1 MSNDDKALILIVDD
15 NPQNLQMLGNFLRK
29 AGYRVSA
36 AASGKVALDFLQAHR
51 PACILLDVMMPE
63 MDGFE
68 TCRRLK
74 AQETSRDIPVI
85 FITAL
90 ADITDKLRAF
100 DAGGVDYITKPFQPE
115 EVMARVGAH
124 LQIQALQKNL
134 KTANEALERRN
145 RFIRETFGR
154 YLSDDVVET
163 ILESPTGL
171 ELGGTKRVVTMLV
184 TDLRGFTS
192 LGEQLPAESVVEMIN
207 IYLETMTPIIFNYQ
221 GTIDDVLGD
230 AIFALF
236 GAPLARENDVE
247 RAIACALEMQI
258 AMTTVNARNH
268 AAGFPAIAI
277 GIGIHT
283 GSVVVGNIGSAQ
295 RMKYAVVGRHVNLTF
310 RIESYTVGGQI
321 LISEQTRQA
330 CRSDLIIAGQQEVM
344 PKGVQSPITIFD
356 VRGIAG
362 EFAVNL
368 PENAAQ
374 FATLPQP
381 LPVEIMLLEDK
392 HVSGAAFSGRLVRLA
407 ENIAE
412 LETPRELEPLNNLK
426 MTLFQAD
433 GTVISSELYA
443 KVTKRIA
450 DAPPTFSI
458 AFTSLPPDVEA
469 IFAALSH

>member
-1 MSNDDKALILIVDD
+1 MPNDDKALILIVDD
-15 NPQNLQMLGNFLRK
+15 NPQNLQVLGNLLRE
-29 AGYRVSA
+29 AGYRVA
-36 AASGKVALDFLQAHR
+36 AAPNGKTALDFLQTRH
-51 PACILLDVMMPE
+51 PSCILLDVMMPE

-74 AQETSRDIPVI
+74 RQKALQEIPVI

-90 ADITDKLRAF
+90 ADMKDKLQAF
-100 DAGGVDYITKPFQPE
+100 EVGGVDYITKPFQPE

-124 LQIQALQKNL
+124 LRIQELQKNL

-171 ELGGTKRVVTMLV
+171 ERGGTKRVVTMLV

-192 LGEQLPAESVVEMIN
+192 LCEQLPAESVVEMIN
-207 IYLETMTPIIFNYQ
+207 IYLETMTPIIFKYQ

-236 GAPLARENDVE
+236 GAPFARENDVE

-258 AMTTVNARNH
+258 AMMTVNARNQ
-268 AAGFPAIAI
+268 AAGFPTIAM

-321 LISEQTRQA
+321 LISQQTRQA
-330 CRSDLIIAGQQEVM
+330 CRDNLIIANQQKVM
-344 PKGVQSPITIFD
+344 PKGVQTPITIYD
-356 VRGIAG
+356 TRGIEG
-362 EFAVNL
+362 EFSVRL
-368 PENAAQ
+368 PEKTAQ
-374 FATLPQP
+374 FVRLSPP
-381 LPVEIMLLEDK
+381 LSAEILVLEGK
-392 HVSGAAFSGRLVRLA
+392 HVEGATFSGRLVRLA
-407 ENIAE
+407 EKIAE
-412 LETPRELEPLNNLK
+412 LETSRELEPLNNLK

-433 GTVISSELYA
+433 GTMMSAELYA
-443 KVTKRIA
+443 KVLERA
-450 DAPPTFSI
+450 DAPQAFRI
-458 AFTSLPPDVEA
+458 AFTSIPSDIEA
-469 IFAALSH
+469 RFQTFINS